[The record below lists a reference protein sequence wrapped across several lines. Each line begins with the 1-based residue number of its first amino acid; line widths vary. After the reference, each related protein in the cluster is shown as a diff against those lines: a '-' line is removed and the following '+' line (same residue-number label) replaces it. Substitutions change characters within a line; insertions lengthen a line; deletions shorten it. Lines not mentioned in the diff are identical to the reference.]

1 MSTET
6 AADQKALESD
16 FPGYEKDLVYGW
28 VKEGTR
34 GAEGMPLN
42 VQVIGRPWQEEKV
55 LRIMKELEAERPND
69 YGV

>member
-1 MSTET
+1 MSTESS
-6 AADQKALESD
+6 ADQEALETS
-16 FPGYEKDLVYGW
+16 FPGFERDLTTGW

-42 VQVIGRPWQEEKV
+42 VQVIARPWQEEKL
-55 LRIMKELEAERPND
+55 LRIMKEMEEQRPND